1 LPREETPPE
10 DSKEIE
16 QPIIEQ
22 EDDEDILQREKDI
35 DQYSF
40 DLAPDISGTVYD
52 YKSPFT
58 EEYEQ
63 AISLQSQ
70 FQTNN
75 GNNESNLRDFYRDN
89 KIKSEQNVNIK
100 AVFEKCVK
108 LAR

>member
-1 LPREETPPE
+1 MPRQETPPE
-10 DSKEIE
+10 DPKEIE

-35 DQYSF
+35 DKYSF
-40 DLAPDISGTVYD
+40 DLAPDTSDTVYD

-89 KIKSEQNVNIK
+89 KIKSEPNVNIK